1 MTMGKK
7 MYKRIAVYIGMS
19 LLFTILGFVVLYIA
33 GTPVITMVE
42 SYGSM
47 IITKGA
53 PSYPNEY
60 DPKLSELVMPKQ
72 SAFDKSEIQV
82 PALETHYGI
91 ISGDK
96 IGLAAPI
103 YYGDSDEILRKGVG
117 QYTAS
122 GLPGEGKP
130 ILIGGHDGT
139 YFAPLEQAIPGDII
153 TIETNYG
160 LFEYKVT
167 GIKITD
173 VTDTTAYNITQE
185 KEQLILYTCY
195 PFGQVV
201 GDRSERYFVYC
212 DKVEE
217 ESVNR

>member
-1 MTMGKK
+1 MKNKK
-7 MYKRIAVYIGMS
+7 NNKLIAYIGMP
-19 LLFTILGFVVLYIA
+19 LLFTILGFLVLYIA
-33 GTPVITMVE
+33 GAPLVNMLE
-42 SYGSM
+42 SYGNM

-60 DPKLSELVMPKQ
+60 DPELSKLVLSKK
-72 SAFDKSEIQV
+72 SAFDVSEIQV
-82 PALETHYGI
+82 PALETYYGV
-91 ISGDK
+91 ISGES

-103 YYGDSDEILRKGVG
+103 YYGDSETVLSKGVG

-139 YFAPLEQAIPGDII
+139 YFAPLEQAVPGDLI

-167 GIKITD
+167 AIKITD
-173 VTDTTAYNITQE
+173 ATDITAYNLSQE

-195 PFGQVV
+195 PFGQVI
-201 GDRSERYFVYC
+201 GERSDRYFVYC
-212 DKVEE
+212 DKVVE
-217 ESVNR
+217 ESATR